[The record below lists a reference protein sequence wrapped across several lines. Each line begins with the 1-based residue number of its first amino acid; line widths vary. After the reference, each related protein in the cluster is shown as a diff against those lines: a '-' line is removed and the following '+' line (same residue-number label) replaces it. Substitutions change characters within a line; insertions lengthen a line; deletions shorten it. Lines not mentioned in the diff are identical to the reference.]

1 MPNTISRMGSVE
13 VSVNSAPLSA
23 ADYDALI
30 DVRVEQSVHV
40 PDRFSL
46 RFRDPDFA
54 MIDSGTFAIGRP
66 VDVTFS
72 NGTDEAVVIRGEI
85 TALGVEQSPT
95 GRHELIVSGLDRGH
109 RLARGSMW
117 RTFVQ
122 MTDSNVASQIAG
134 ERGLTAQVDSSTV
147 THDYLLQRGTDYAFL
162 SERARAIGFDWW
174 VSGDTLY
181 FKKDAKL
188 GAGPAVTYGEDLLR
202 FKVRASLA
210 EAASEVVVRGW
221 NPDTQEAIL
230 GSATMG
236 QGGDGVALGT
246 SAPLADEALSSASSF
261 GSSIRRGT
269 GVIGVKDATE
279 ADALA
284 RSMATS
290 ATAEYMVAKGETLG
304 NPLIK
309 AGAEVEVRG
318 VGTKLSGSY
327 LLTSVE
333 HVLGERQFVTRFVS
347 GGRHPDTLVDLLGG
361 NGGPGN
367 GAGPMWG
374 ERGVVIGI
382 VTNNKDPEGLSRI
395 KVRFP
400 TLSDTDESW
409 WARVAAIGAGATR
422 GLSVLFEVN
431 DEVLVAFEHGDVR
444 RPIVLGGLWSK
455 KNKPMEGGTETD
467 SEGVASR
474 VWRSRT
480 GHAVS
485 MHDSNQP
492 AQSFVAIALADEKT
506 KLRMGEDSVSIDSP
520 TDVTITSQASITL
533 KATGDVTIEGANIT
547 LKAQQ
552 AASIEALNLSG
563 KATASLTLEGAQSA
577 LKGSA
582 NVNVEGGALAAV
594 KGAIVKLN

>member
-1 MPNTISRMGSVE
+1 MPSSGAGSVE
-13 VSVNSAPLSA
+13 VTVNGAPLSESN
-23 ADYDALI
+23 YDALI

-40 PDRFSL
+40 PDRFAL
-46 RFRDPDFA
+46 RFRDPTFA
-54 MIDSGTFAIGRP
+54 LLDGDTFAIGRP
-66 VDVTFS
+66 VDISFS
-72 NGTDEAVVIRGEI
+72 NGTDEAVVMRGEV
-85 TALGVEQSPT
+85 TVLVAEQSPT
-95 GRHELIVSGLDRGH
+95 GRHELVVSGLDRGH

-117 RTFVQ
+117 RTFVM

-134 ERGLTAQVDSSTV
+134 ERGFTPDVDSSTV
-147 THDYLLQRGTDYAFL
+147 THDYLMQRGTDYAFL
-162 SERARAIGFDWW
+162 NERARAIGFDWW
-174 VSGDTLY
+174 VDDKKLHFKRDANGGKGPTL
-181 FKKDAKL
+181 
-188 GAGPAVTYGEDLLR
+188 TYGDDLLR
-202 FKVRASLA
+202 FKVRASCA
-210 EAASEVVVRGW
+210 EAADEVVVRGW
-221 NPDTQEAIL
+221 NPDTQEAIV
-230 GSATMG
+230 GSAKMS
-236 QGGDGVALGT
+236 QGAAGVTLGT
-246 SAPLADEALSSASSF
+246 TAPLAGETLSGASAF
-261 GSSIRRGT
+261 GSGIQRGT
-269 GVIGVKDATE
+269 GSVGVKDATE

-284 RSMATS
+284 RAMATS
-290 ATAEYMVAKGETLG
+290 ATSEYVVAKGEALG

-309 AGAEVEVRG
+309 AGTEIEISG

-333 HVLGERQFVTRFVS
+333 HVLGAHQFVTRFVS
-347 GGRHPDTLVDLLGG
+347 GGRQADTLVDLLGA
-361 NGGPGN
+361 GGGHGN
-367 GAGPMWG
+367 GASPLWG

-444 RPIVLGGLWSK
+444 RPIILGGLWSK
-455 KNKPMEGGTETD
+455 KNKPSEGSTETD
-467 SEGVASR
+467 AEGVASR

-480 GHAVS
+480 GHAMS
-485 MHDSNQP
+485 MHDSASP

-520 TDVTITSQASITL
+520 TDVTITSQASITI
-533 KATGDVTIEGANIT
+533 KATQDVIIEGANIT

-552 AASIEALNLSG
+552 AATVEGLNVTG
-563 KATASLTLEGAQSA
+563 KATGTLGLEGAQAS

-582 NVNVEGGALAAV
+582 TVNVEGGTLAAV
-594 KGAIVKLN
+594 KGALVKLN